1 MGTHPI
7 FESDFDCLTD
17 IYVGG
22 MERIKRLLCCAH
34 GMKCPPKQDID
45 QFRTLPE
52 EDGIQRTSSSTVL
65 IRIKD
70 QNDNFSF
77 GQENNRSN
85 TPSER
90 GSNFES
96 ELDDNVFES
105 QPSVDYIVPTT
116 QNDRGR
122 MIFEREYHKR
132 KISKKSFRGPKGSV
146 SMTDIPNQID
156 EEDVPYIKL
165 SKISDDESPV
175 DFNQRLTSKNTKSMP
190 QLAPERPFK
199 PAHLRANKIKMAN
212 NAPMIP
218 DRSLKPGEEKCNT
231 PSPSKP
237 AKLKYVSLQNQNSPN
252 PSPSYSSTNQSVRP
266 KISPKD
272 QPSGGAYVTI
282 DSEKTNEMEGLM
294 TAA

>member
-1 MGTHPI
+1 
-7 FESDFDCLTD
+7 
-17 IYVGG
+17 

-105 QPSVDYIVPTT
+105 QPSVDYIVPQT

-146 SMTDIPNQID
+146 SMTDIPNQI

-190 QLAPERPFK
+190 HIAPERPYK
-199 PAHLRANKIKMAN
+199 PAHLRANKISGRNN

-252 PSPSYSSTNQSVRP
+252 PSPSYSSTNQSARP